1 MTMMDKK
8 KWKATK
14 RKAPKVPDDTCPIID
29 SVLDRLDAI
38 HKGNKKH
45 TQFQHDQIMKKME
58 KIRKAN
64 EQLRES
70 GHYWY
75 DISKRFLKP

>member
-1 MTMMDKK
+1 MMDKK
-8 KWKATK
+8 KWQATK

-29 SVLDRLDAI
+29 GVLDRLDAI

-45 TQFQHDQIMKKME
+45 TQFQHDQIIKKME
-58 KIRKAN
+58 QIRKAN

-75 DISKRFLKP
+75 DLAKRFLKP

>member
-1 MTMMDKK
+1 MNMDSK
-8 KWKATK
+8 KWKSTK
-14 RKAPKVPDDTCPIID
+14 RKAPKVPADTCPLID

-58 KIRKAN
+58 QIRKAN
-64 EQLRES
+64 EQLRDS

-75 DISKRFLKP
+75 DISKRYLKP

>member
-1 MTMMDKK
+1 MDKK
-8 KWKATK
+8 KWQATK

-29 SVLDRLDAI
+29 GVLDRLDAI

-45 TQFQHDQIMKKME
+45 TQFQHDQIIKKME
-58 KIRKAN
+58 QIRKAN

-75 DISKRFLKP
+75 DLAKRFLKP

>member
-1 MTMMDKK
+1 MDKK
-8 KWKATK
+8 KWRATK

-29 SVLDRLDAI
+29 GVLDRLDAI

-45 TQFQHDQIMKKME
+45 TQFQHDQIIKKME
-58 KIRKAN
+58 QIRKAN

-75 DISKRFLKP
+75 DLAKRFLKP

>member
-1 MTMMDKK
+1 MMDKK
-8 KWKATK
+8 KWRATK

-29 SVLDRLDAI
+29 GVLDRLDAI

-45 TQFQHDQIMKKME
+45 TQFQHDQIIKKME
-58 KIRKAN
+58 QIRKAN

-75 DISKRFLKP
+75 DLAKRFLKP